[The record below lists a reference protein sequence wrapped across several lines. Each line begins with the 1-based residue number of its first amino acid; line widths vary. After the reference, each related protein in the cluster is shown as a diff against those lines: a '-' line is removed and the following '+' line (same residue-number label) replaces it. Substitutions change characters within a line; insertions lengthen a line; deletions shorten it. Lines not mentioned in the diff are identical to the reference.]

1 MAQAINWRM
10 AFVYLKID
18 WIGFLLQICRV
29 EDIIVEGIVTGSVV
43 HFHWV
48 RTVVVHSS
56 GAIIASGLGM
66 TFASFVKNSHKI
78 TNQFMEFSIHKQNIF
93 LWKHIFHSAIY
104 YIVKF
109 MFHS

>member
-1 MAQAINWRM
+1 MARAINWRM

-56 GAIIASGLGM
+56 GAISASGLGM
-66 TFASFVKNSHKI
+66 TFASFVKNSHNN
-78 TNQFMEFSIHKQNIF
+78 NQP
-93 LWKHIFHSAIY
+93 IY
-104 YIVKF
+104 GVF
-109 MFHS
+109 NS